1 MTSRV
6 IGLHEPLFA
15 GNELAYLKSCLDS
28 GFVSSAGP
36 LVSKFEQAVADA
48 AGVPCGVATVNGTA
62 ALHIALLVAGVR
74 PDDEVVVS
82 TVTFV
87 APVNAISYCRA
98 HPVLMDSDR
107 ESWNLDPQK
116 TVDFLKNG
124 CVRRDGALYNRRTG
138 RRVAAVLPVHILGH
152 PADLDPIVDAAHG
165 HGLPVI
171 EDVSESLG
179 ARYQGRPLGSLGDL
193 ACFSFNGSKV
203 VTAGGGGMVVTRR
216 RDWAERARF
225 LTTQAKADPLEYVHH
240 EVGYNYRLPNLN
252 AALGLAQMEQL
263 PAVLAAKRRIADT
276 YRAACAAWPGVA
288 AMPSAPWAE
297 STFWLFT
304 LRLADA
310 TLKERDRV
318 LSHLN
323 RAGIQARPLWVP
335 MHRLSL
341 YQHAERHQIEW
352 ADQLYET
359 AVSLPSSPGLSA
371 VDQQYV
377 IDTLAEALSAR
388 PRETGGTTQ

>member
-1 MTSRV
+1 MTSRM

-36 LVSKFEQAVADA
+36 LVSKFEGAVAEA
-48 AGVPCGVATVNGTA
+48 AGVPWGVATVNGTA

-87 APVNAISYCRA
+87 APVNAITYCGA
-98 HPVLMDSDR
+98 HPVLVDSDR
-107 ESWNLDPQK
+107 ESWNIDPQK
-116 TVDFLKNG
+116 TIDFLKNG
-124 CVRRDGALYNRRTG
+124 CVWRDGALYNRRTG

-152 PADLDPIVDAAHG
+152 PADLDPIVDAARALG
-165 HGLPVI
+165 VPVI

-216 RDWAERARF
+216 QEWAERARF
-225 LTTQAKADPLEYVHH
+225 LTTQAKAHPLEYVHH

-263 PAVLAAKRRIADT
+263 SAVLAAKRRIAEA
-276 YRAACAAWPGVA
+276 YRAACEAWPGVA
-288 AMPSAPWAE
+288 AMPSASWAE
-297 STFWLFT
+297 PTFWLFT
-304 LRLADA
+304 VRLVDA
-310 TLKERDRV
+310 TQEERDRV
-318 LSHLN
+318 LAHLN

-341 YQHAERHQIEW
+341 YQHAQTHHIEW
-352 ADQLYET
+352 ADHLYET

-371 VDQQYV
+371 ADQQYV
-377 IDTLAEALSAR
+377 IDTLDEALVAR
-388 PRETGGTTQ
+388 SREMGGVSR